1 MLLPTHGRP
10 RTPETLWIGTRRRG
24 PVARQKIVPI
34 QPKLQIKLF
43 TREEL
48 ERFHQAA
55 LEVMEDVGVS
65 MPSHKALDILAGA
78 GATVDR
84 QRMIAKLPR
93 SLVEKALKAA
103 PKRFIL
109 GARDP
114 DNDLDLDGK
123 HCYLSTDGCGIETY
137 DLWTGERRLS
147 TKKDIEDSARLAD
160 SLPQIAFYWGPMVS
174 AQDIPVKTRPLHE
187 LQAAFVGTAKH
198 VQPETIIT
206 EDIARFSVEMAAVVA
221 GGYEELRRR
230 PVLSVMQC
238 ATDPLGQDG
247 GSLEASLVAAEHGV
261 PTGFMP
267 MPMSCATAPATLA
280 GNLVVTTV
288 DALAPLVLM
297 QTAYPGSPFFF
308 AAAPTAI
315 DLRLGSYTGG
325 GPEDYLLAAGFQEI
339 CAYYGLPLSMGTM
352 ATGAKVP
359 DWQAAVDNVFSTL
372 ASTLTSV
379 AMMTGAGMLNGSKI
393 LSFQQIVM
401 DSEIYEIARRF
412 AAGIE
417 VTDETLA
424 VDVIKEVG
432 VLGNYLAHKHTRTH
446 MREIWRP
453 MVIDRSPLQVWE
465 SSGRAGAFEKATEIA
480 RRTLS
485 EYETEPLTPEVRKEL
500 DEIIHRAELTIKD

>member
-1 MLLPTHGRP
+1 M
-10 RTPETLWIGTRRRG
+10 
-24 PVARQKIVPI
+24 ARQRILPI
-34 QPKLQIKLF
+34 EPKLQVKLF

-48 ERFHQAA
+48 EAFHQAA
-55 LEVMEDVGVS
+55 LEVMEEVGVS

-78 GATVDR
+78 GATVNR
-84 QRMIAKLPR
+84 EKMHVKLPR
-93 SLVEKALKAA
+93 GLVEKALETA
-103 PKRFIL
+103 PKRYVL

-114 DNDLDLDGK
+114 DNNLDLDGK

-137 DLWTGERRLS
+137 DLWTGTRRLS

-160 SLPQIAFYWGPMVS
+160 SLPAIAFYWGPMVS
-174 AQDIPVKTRPLHE
+174 AQDVPAKTRPLHE
-187 LQAAFVGTAKH
+187 LQAAFAGTAKH
-198 VQPETIIT
+198 VQPETIID
-206 EDIARFSVEMAAVVA
+206 EEVARYSVEMAAVVA
-221 GGYEELRRR
+221 GGYEELRKR

-238 ATDPLGQDG
+238 AMDPLGQDG
-247 GSLEASLVAAEHGV
+247 GSLEASLVAAEHGL

-297 QTAYPGSPFFF
+297 QTAHPGSPFFF

-339 CAYYGLPLSMGTM
+339 CAHYGIPLSMGTM
-352 ATGAKVP
+352 ATGAKMP
-359 DWQAAVDNVFSTL
+359 DWQAAVDNVFSTV
-372 ASTLTSV
+372 ASVFTTV

-393 LSFQQIVM
+393 MSFQEIIM
-401 DSEIYEIARRF
+401 DAEIYEIARRF
-412 AAGIE
+412 SQGIP
-417 VTDETLA
+417 VDRETLA

-432 VLGNYLAHKHTRTH
+432 IGGNYLSHKHTRAH

-453 MVIDRSPLQVWE
+453 TIVDRSPLQVWE
-465 SSGRAGAFEKATEIA
+465 TSGRAGAFEKATEIA
-480 RRTLS
+480 QKTIR
-485 EYETEPLTPEVRKEL
+485 EYETQPLAPEAQREL
-500 DEIIHRAELTIKD
+500 EEIIRKADAGLSD

>member
-1 MLLPTHGRP
+1 MAH
-10 RTPETLWIGTRRRG
+10 
-24 PVARQKIVPI
+24 QKIVPI
-34 QPKLQIKLF
+34 ELKLQTRLF
-43 TREEL
+43 SPDDL
-48 ERFHQAA
+48 KRFHLAA
-55 LEVMEDVGVS
+55 LEIMEEVGVS

-84 QRMIAKLPR
+84 QKMVAKLPR

-103 PKRFIL
+103 PKRYTL

-114 DNDLDLDGK
+114 GNSLDLDGK
-123 HCYLSTDGCGIETY
+123 HSYLSTDGCGIETY

-147 TKKDIEDSARLAD
+147 TKQDIEDSARLAD

-174 AQDIPVKTRPLHE
+174 AQDVPAKTRPLHE
-187 LQAAFVGTAKH
+187 LQAAFTGTAKH

-206 EDIARFSVEMAAVVA
+206 EEIAKYAVDMAAVVA

-230 PVLSVMQC
+230 PLLSVMQC
-238 ATDPLGQDG
+238 AMDPLGQDG
-247 GSLEASLVAAEHGV
+247 GSLEASLVAAEHGL

-267 MPMSCATAPATLA
+267 MPMSCATGPATLA
-280 GNLVVTTV
+280 GNLVVTTI

-339 CAYYGLPLSMGTM
+339 CAYYGIPLSMGTM

-372 ASTLTSV
+372 ASVLTTV

-393 LSFQQIVM
+393 MSFQQIVM
-401 DSEIYEIARRF
+401 DCEIYEIARRF

-417 VTDETLA
+417 VNDETLA
-424 VDVIKEVG
+424 VKVIKEVG
-432 VLGNYLAHKHTRTH
+432 IGGNYLAHKHTRAH

-453 MVIDRSPLQVWE
+453 TVVDRSPLQVWE
-465 SSGRAGAFEKATEIA
+465 DSGRAGAFEKATEIA
-480 RRTLS
+480 RRTLKD
-485 EYETEPLTPEVRKEL
+485 YQTEPLAPEVQREL
-500 DEIIHRAELTIKD
+500 DEIIRKAEKTIRD